1 MLKQDSVLERLM
13 PALDLALGLRMI
25 RRSVDMLDVLLVQP
39 IGKIA
44 RDIRRAVVGQKPWP
58 VNYAHLIEPGRRQ
71 RQIEWG
77 GDILRLHSRAELP
90 GDNEAREVVEHG
102 GEIVPA
108 PARDLEIGEVS
119 LPEQIGRAS
128 CRERV

>member
-1 MLKQDSVLERLM
+1 MLKQDLVPQRLM

-44 RDIRRAVVGQKPWP
+44 RDIRRAVVRQKPWP
-58 VNYAHLIEPGRRQ
+58 VNYVHLIEPGRCE
-71 RQIEWG
+71 RQIECVVG
-77 GDILRLHSRAELP
+77 HLRFHSRAELP

-102 GEIVPA
+102 GERGPA
-108 PARDLEIGEVS
+108 QLVILR
-119 LPEQIGRAS
+119 
-128 CRERV
+128 